1 MGVFSSARKRFLAAV
16 AVLPIVGLTLAGC
29 SATDTE
35 TEQGS
40 LGDINIQFSWIK
52 NVEFAGEYF
61 ADTNGYYEEAG
72 FDSVNFTA
80 GPTATAAVVL
90 SGEALVGISDA
101 IAVTPVILEEEA
113 PLKIIGATY
122 QKSPFTILSLKDGA
136 NIETPQDLIG
146 KRIGVQAGGNET
158 LFDAMLAANGID
170 QSEVTKVPVEYD
182 PSPLVNGEVDGFLAY
197 IINESITVENLG
209 FETTNLLFADNGLPF
224 VAEAFVVTQD
234 SIDNNRE
241 ALKAFL
247 YATVKGWKDAL
258 ADPEEGARLAVE
270 VYGADLGLDINKEI
284 QQSEAQN
291 ELLVLTEETAANGLL
306 TISEELQA
314 QNIETLATAGYEI
327 TTDQLFDMS
336 LLAEVFEENPELL
349 D

>member
-1 MGVFSSARKRFLAAV
+1 MGVFSSARKRFLGVAA
-16 AVLPIVGLTLAGC
+16 ALPIVALALSGC
-29 SATDTE
+29 ASAETE

-72 FDSVNFTA
+72 FNSVNFTA

-146 KRIGVQAGGNET
+146 KRIGVQAGGKHT
-158 LFDAMLAANGID
+158 RFDAML
-170 QSEVTKVPVEYD
+170 Q
-182 PSPLVNGEVDGFLAY
+182 PS
-197 IINESITVENLG
+197 
-209 FETTNLLFADNGLPF
+209 
-224 VAEAFVVTQD
+224 
-234 SIDNNRE
+234 
-241 ALKAFL
+241 
-247 YATVKGWKDAL
+247 
-258 ADPEEGARLAVE
+258 
-270 VYGADLGLDINKEI
+270 
-284 QQSEAQN
+284 
-291 ELLVLTEETAANGLL
+291 
-306 TISEELQA
+306 
-314 QNIETLATAGYEI
+314 
-327 TTDQLFDMS
+327 
-336 LLAEVFEENPELL
+336 
-349 D
+349 